1 MIMGD
6 CMTIQGYD
14 GRQAKPAKGLRRTG
28 VDTSRIGLTAVATPD
43 GGEPVRRAGYL
54 SDIGYSCT

>member
-1 MIMGD
+1 
-6 CMTIQGYD
+6 MTIQGYD

-28 VDTSRIGLTAVATPD
+28 VDTLRIGLTAVATPD